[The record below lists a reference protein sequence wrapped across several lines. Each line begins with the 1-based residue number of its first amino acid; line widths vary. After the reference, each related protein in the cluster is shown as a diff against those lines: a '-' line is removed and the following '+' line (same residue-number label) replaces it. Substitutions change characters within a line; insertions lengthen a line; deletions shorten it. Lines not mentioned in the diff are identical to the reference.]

1 MHFLFQNRNESRFTI
16 KAFIRLCHA
25 LHVSEQLGENGP
37 YWFSRN
43 VCHADMRRELI
54 RVFLAWVPFTFDLI
68 RDSTSMTEQEGGY
81 SLPRHL
87 PGYLPAGYPCQQDR
101 TDGWNPG
108 SFPPLSFIGDE
119 WPAGCSHGWHIRE
132 ETFIYLEGV
141 LGYASEGKTGDT
153 CNGVISREIQTA

>member
-87 PGYLPAGYPCQQDR
+87 PGYLPAEYTWQQ
-101 TDGWNPG
+101 G
-108 SFPPLSFIGDE
+108 SNRWLEPWIIPPLRHSLVMMLLMMAYQGRNFHIPVRCIGVCLRGE
-119 WPAGCSHGWHIRE
+119 NW
-132 ETFIYLEGV
+132 
-141 LGYASEGKTGDT
+141 GY
-153 CNGVISREIQTA
+153 VQ